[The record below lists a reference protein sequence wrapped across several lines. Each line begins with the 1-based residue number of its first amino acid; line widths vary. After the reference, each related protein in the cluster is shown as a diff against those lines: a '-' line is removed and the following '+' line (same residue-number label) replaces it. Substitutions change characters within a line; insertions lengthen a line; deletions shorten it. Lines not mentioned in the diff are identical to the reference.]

1 MFTAS
6 GHGNV
11 LLPAWIWD
19 YVAGVRNLLTCIA
32 GNRFTFGAL
41 TRFISLL
48 LFTLVHFKSLHFLF
62 GMEML

>member
-11 LLPAWIWD
+11 FLPAWFWD
-19 YVAGVRNLLTCIA
+19 HVAGVRKLLTCIG

-41 TRFISLL
+41 TRFISLSSL
-48 LFTLVHFKSLHFLF
+48 LL
-62 GMEML
+62 